1 MTTADGIARFLMEAA
16 CEGYAKPPFCFSED
30 TFFNISVLF
39 EEDYEQTALKLIAA
53 SAYGAILM
61 EDGVK
66 PLIKQRLIHVCI
78 KYIKKSLGKGE
89 ESDSVRPSQVGLLMI
104 VCYVI
109 CGGDLLKFDS
119 ATIHTLA
126 TLLIN
131 GFSTDLFQTSSQI
144 TTKLASNVTKARMLV
159 VSALLKILCVTSKAV
174 NGHILE
180 IVSGLLRLYAIS
192 DPSVDVGCKLIT
204 LQALQAL
211 AHLDNAKDSILA
223 VKPAVIAI
231 LSSSMSQKNVIL
243 RSAAVDVKN
252 MWCLVA

>member
-1 MTTADGIARFLMEAA
+1 MEAA

-30 TFFNISVLF
+30 TLFDISVLF

-89 ESDSVRPSQVGLLMI
+89 DSDSVGLLMI

-159 VSALLKILCVTSKAV
+159 VSALLKILCVSPKAV